1 MKTITLNL
9 RESVFDN
16 EAEAKMYVIKDEEIE
31 PTLYIFSIPILTFTW
46 SAHDET
52 DLQSFYPVS
61 VFGDQEKD
69 ERLLNEMKNAIN
81 ILKKEAQVKEEIV
94 HR

>member
-61 VFGDQEKD
+61 VFDDQQKD
-69 ERLLNEMKNAIN
+69 ERLLKEMKNAIN
-81 ILKKEAQVKEEIV
+81 LLKKEAQVKEEIV
-94 HR
+94 YR